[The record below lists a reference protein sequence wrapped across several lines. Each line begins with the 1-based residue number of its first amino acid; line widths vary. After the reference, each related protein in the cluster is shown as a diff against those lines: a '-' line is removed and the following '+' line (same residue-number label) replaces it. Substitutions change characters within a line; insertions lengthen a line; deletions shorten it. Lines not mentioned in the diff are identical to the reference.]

1 VDADRARLG
10 AVGELREVGPFK
22 AHAACAATQKTQ
34 PDQSPS
40 HSPTR
45 TVRTPLRLLTI
56 HPGNVSWVRRAKT
69 ATTFFAIFP
78 EKEIA

>member
-10 AVGELREVGPFK
+10 AVGELQEVGPFK

-34 PDQSPS
+34 P